1 MPFLIYG
8 LVALVG
14 AGAGW
19 AAKDVATPE
28 TVNNYQGTVQQD
40 QRAGMSP
47 VMVGAIVVGALA
59 AGYFIA
65 KQASK

>member
-1 MPFLIYG
+1 MPFLLYG

-19 AAKDVATPE
+19 AGKDLASPE
-28 TVNNYQGTVQQD
+28 TTNNYQGPVQQD
-40 QRAGMSP
+40 QRAGISP
-47 VMVGAIVVGALA
+47 IIVGAVVIGALA

>member
-19 AAKDVATPE
+19 AAKDVTTPE
-28 TVNNYQGTVQQD
+28 TVNTYNGTGSQD
-40 QRAGMSP
+40 QRPGMSP
-47 VMVGAIVVGALA
+47 LMIAGIVVAVGAGAYYLA
-59 AGYFIA
+59 KKKAA
-65 KQASK
+65 